1 MSEKRGRLELGK
13 NAWDYPFAKW
23 WASGGARAFFGSDQ
37 HRVIVSLTET
47 GTEAIPRD
55 KWAEIV
61 AHLGVEAPAATAL
74 PAPDRLFADLQAAWN
89 AGAPLPDGKTVP
101 AGSVPIRKNADGAYR
116 VHPKPAF
123 SFTVEH
129 GERWRIAGPVPDLA
143 LSTAKAVTACTPHNK
158 SRRVFYRPSN
168 GHKGWWT
175 AFGEE
180 YEPGEL
186 LEVKEIEL

>member
-1 MSEKRGRLELGK
+1 MSDEENYLELSK
-13 NAWDYPFAKW
+13 T
-23 WASGGARAFFGSDQ
+23 SGGYLLSAWIDEAGEEFSCYAREDCVVTQTLNGSP
-37 HRVIVSLTET
+37 VN
-47 GTEAIPRD
+47 IPHD

-61 AHLGVEAPAATAL
+61 AHIGVEPATTQN
-74 PAPDRLFADLQAAWN
+74 PPDRLFADLQAAWN
-89 AGAPLPDGKTVP
+89 AGTPLPDGKTVP

-116 VHPKPAF
+116 VHPKPVF
-123 SFTVEH
+123 PFTVEH

-143 LSTAKAVTACTPHNK
+143 LSIAKAVTACTPHNK
-158 SRRVFYRPSN
+158 SRRVFYRPAN

>member
-1 MSEKRGRLELGK
+1 MSEKRNRLNLGG
-13 NAWDYPFAKW
+13 DEFAKASAEW
-23 WASGGARAFFGSDQ
+23 WDGMGHRAWFGAYPGAVVMTTAGGVD
-37 HRVIVSLTET
+37 V
-47 GTEAIPRD
+47 AIPHD
-55 KWAEIV
+55 EWAEIV
-61 AHLGVEAPAATAL
+61 AHIGVEPATTQN
-74 PAPDRLFADLQAAWN
+74 PPDRLFADLQAAWN
-89 AGAPLPDGKTVP
+89 TGTPLPDGKTVP

-123 SFTVEH
+123 PFTVEH

-180 YEPGEL
+180 REPWEL
-186 LEVKEIEL
+186 LDVKEIEL